1 MRTKNA
7 AIGCVVA
14 ALLLSACFVAPD
26 VYQGVV
32 VRFDAAAQVVVVR
45 DDKPPHAEESFV
57 VAGGELGADLQ
68 PGDEVRLAYVRDG
81 EQLRAVRVMNLT
93 RQSEVGKKA
102 KPSAGGL

>member
-14 ALLLSACFVAPD
+14 ALLLSACFVTPD

-45 DDKPPHAEESFV
+45 DEMPPHAEASFV

-68 PGDEVRLAYVRDG
+68 PGDEVRVAYVRDG
-81 EQLRAVRVMNLT
+81 EQLRAIRVMNLT
-93 RQSEVGKKA
+93 RQAEVGKRA
-102 KPSAGGL
+102 QAAAAAH